1 MKNLFKILIFSFII
15 LPFTSCVD
23 EDDFDFDSL
32 SQTTINP
39 TINLP
44 LINTEITLSD
54 FLNLEEI
61 SDTTNGFELRQVNE
75 NNDSY
80 LEFIFSVKDSFNIGS
95 FIQEISDL
103 DDVVLELGDLFI
115 PDLNDLGIEIGEFPE
130 INVCVPDTTMPGE
143 NVSVQIEEIENG
155 AKVDSIRISS
165 GSILIQSLEGL
176 PLNAYIELTSSTIKN
191 NITGEFFNQRLQIS
205 SPTNL
210 TNRSFDLSH
219 HTIYLKDSIVNGVSK
234 QFIDLRYRLVFNVA
248 SNIDFNGGDYEVKLN
263 FSFTPLVIDAIFGDF
278 GDTEFNV
285 SDTLALDFFKDSI
298 FNSIVDRNGIDFEK
312 VIFDLSTSTNIGV
325 AMNITPNIHTISNE
339 GNIYP
344 VFNSNPIIHI
354 NRAPSL
360 GEVGY
365 TNNIILESDASA
377 IEIFPNVLVYDL
389 DFNFKDTLDQENPYP
404 NFISPND
411 AFITFDAKAS
421 LPLKAKL
428 KDLHYETVFDA
439 FDFIEQMNY
448 LKSTTLQFYLEST
461 FPAELSVNLFLMD
474 SNSIVFDTLL
484 VEPFTIPG
492 ANIDNEGRV
501 LAPTGH
507 NIELTLD
514 NSKYENLK
522 IAKKIKLSA
531 LLNTSKDNH
540 GEQRFVRF
548 SNDATIKIKASVKAI
563 GNITF

>member
-1 MKNLFKILIFSFII
+1 MKNLFKILTFSFII
-15 LPFTSCVD
+15 LQFTSCVD

-39 TINLP
+39 TMNIP

-54 FLNLEEI
+54 FLNLEEV
-61 SDTTNGFELRQVNE
+61 SDTTNGYELRQVNE
-75 NNDSY
+75 GNDSY
-80 LEFIFSVKDSFNIGS
+80 LEFIFSVKDSFNIGD
-95 FIQEISDL
+95 FTKTISDI
-103 DDVVLELGDLFI
+103 DDVVLELSELFI
-115 PDLNDLGIEIGEFPE
+115 PNLNDLGIEIGEIPE
-130 INVCVPDTTMPGE
+130 INICIPDTTMPSE
-143 NVSVQIEEIENG
+143 NISVQVDEIGNG
-155 AKVDSIRISS
+155 VSIDSIRISS
-165 GSILIQSLEGL
+165 GSILIQPLEGL
-176 PLNAYIELTSSTIKN
+176 PLNAYIELTSNTIKN
-191 NITGEFFNQRLQIS
+191 NVTGEFFNERLQIS
-205 SPTNL
+205 TPVSTTNPT
-210 TNRSFDLSH
+210 FDLSNY
-219 HTIYLKDSIVNGVSK
+219 TIFLKDSLVNGVSK
-234 QFIDLRYRLVFNVA
+234 QFIDLRYRLIFNIA
-248 SNIDFNGGDYEVKLN
+248 SNPQFNGGVYDISFNL
-263 FSFTPLVIDAIFGDF
+263 SFTPLVIDAIFGNF
-278 GDTEFNV
+278 GDTEFNI

-325 AMNITPNIHTISNE
+325 AMNITPNIHTISSE

-344 VFNSNPIIHI
+344 VFSSNPTIHI

-377 IEIFPNVLVYDL
+377 IEIFPDNLVYDL
-389 DFNFKDTLDQENPYP
+389 NFNFKDTLEQANPYP
-404 NFISPND
+404 NFISPDD
-411 AFITFDAKAS
+411 AFITLDAKAS

-439 FDFIEQMNY
+439 FNFIEQMNY

-484 VEPFTIPG
+484 NEPFTIPG
-492 ANIDNEGRV
+492 ANIDSQGRV

-507 NIELTLD
+507 NLELTLD
-514 NSKYENLK
+514 NSKYESLK
-522 IAKKIKLSA
+522 IAKKIKLFA
-531 LLNTSKDNH
+531 LLNTSKDNQ
-540 GEQRFVRF
+540 GKQRFVRF